1 MTTDEGLTADALA
14 AADHIIEDFGHHR
27 RDAYFARFSPQATFL
42 FYNVGQRLESRKE
55 YEQLWLEWESDGF
68 TVISCTSTNRRI
80 QLVGSVAVFTHDV
93 ETVSEVAGERSTS
106 QESETIVLSLTGGI
120 WLGIH
125 EHLSVHTN
133 NAA

>member
-1 MTTDEGLTADALA
+1 MSTSEAVTADALA
-14 AADHIIEDFGHHR
+14 AADHIIEDFGHHH
-27 RDAYFARFSPQATFL
+27 RDAYFARFSPQATFM
-42 FYNVGQRLESRKE
+42 FHNIEQRLESREE

-80 QLVGSVAVFTHDV
+80 QVVDSVAVFTHDV

-106 QESETIVLSLTGGI
+106 QESETIVLSRTGGI

-125 EHLSVHTN
+125 EHLSVYTN

>member
-1 MTTDEGLTADALA
+1 MSTSEAVTADALA
-14 AADHIIEDFGHHR
+14 AADHIIEDFGHHY
-27 RDAYFARFSPQATFL
+27 RDAYFARFSPQATFM
-42 FYNVGQRLESRKE
+42 FHNIERRLESREE

-80 QLVGSVAVFTHDV
+80 QLVDSVAVFTHDV